1 MSAHSV
7 ERRKERELITS
18 GEIGVNVVGLE
29 EHGLTDLELDVVEEE
44 SNEETN
50 VVGELAL

>member
-1 MSAHSV
+1 MNIVSL
-7 ERRKERELITS
+7 K
-18 GEIGVNVVGLE
+18 

-44 SNEETN
+44 GDEKTN